1 MLLIFRK
8 LSKMESQ
15 NDLNDKIRLT
25 ILKIHEDHPELIKYI
40 NEIPR
45 NFFFK
50 LEKKVNN
57 KALKGYLDSLNKI
70 LETYSKEY

>member
-1 MLLIFRK
+1 
-8 LSKMESQ
+8 MESQ

-25 ILKIHEDHPELIKYI
+25 TLKIQEEHPELIKYI

-45 NFFFK
+45 NFLFK
-50 LEKKVNN
+50 TEKEVNN

-70 LETYSKEY
+70 LETYSKKH